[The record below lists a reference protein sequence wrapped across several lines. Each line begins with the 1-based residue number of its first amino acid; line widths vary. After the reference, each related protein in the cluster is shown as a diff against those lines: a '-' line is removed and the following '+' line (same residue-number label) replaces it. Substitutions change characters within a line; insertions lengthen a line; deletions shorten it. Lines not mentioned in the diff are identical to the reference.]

1 MYRLL
6 KTAHL
11 IGLALFF
18 GSVLSHIVEA
28 SAGGDP
34 GGAGFLDARR
44 TIELA
49 TRVLTLPGLALTI
62 ASGLGLAAHTS
73 SRPTWMAAHA
83 GLALLVAILA
93 VAVIAP
99 VGREALSGAQ
109 ALALGQGV
117 YETTHAA
124 LMTERVAGSLSIAL
138 TLAIIA
144 LGVYKPR
151 IGGGSRRINP
161 TVNADGA

>member
-1 MYRLL
+1 MQRLL
-6 KTAHL
+6 KFAHL

-28 SAGGDP
+28 IAGGDP

-49 TRVLTLPGLALTI
+49 TRALTLPGLALTM
-62 ASGLGLAAHTS
+62 ASGLGLAALS
-73 SRPTWMAAHA
+73 PVRRAWMGAHA
-83 GLALLVAILA
+83 GLAILVALLA
-93 VAVIAP
+93 IIVIVPA
-99 VGREALSGAQ
+99 GREALSGAE
-109 ALALGQGV
+109 ALAGGRSVPDATQ
-117 YETTHAA
+117 AA
-124 LMTERVAGSLSIAL
+124 LMTEHIAGSLSIAL

-151 IGGGSRRINP
+151 IGWISRR
-161 TVNADGA
+161 VNATPSADRA